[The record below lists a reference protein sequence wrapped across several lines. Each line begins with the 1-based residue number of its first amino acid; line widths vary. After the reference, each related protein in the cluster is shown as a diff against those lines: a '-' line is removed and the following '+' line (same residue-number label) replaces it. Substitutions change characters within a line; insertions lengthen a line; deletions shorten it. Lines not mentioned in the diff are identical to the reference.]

1 MTFHFRGWSLFE
13 AAGGQGGAAPCPRR
27 AHNPIRVIVGYNLN
41 TEFPLGKDTKY
52 GLNRKIYFHCV
63 QQIEKKGE
71 IYFQQQ

>member
-13 AAGGQGGAAPCPRR
+13 AAGARRPGPPGGRGP
-27 AHNPIRVIVGYNLN
+27 HNPIRVIVGYNLN